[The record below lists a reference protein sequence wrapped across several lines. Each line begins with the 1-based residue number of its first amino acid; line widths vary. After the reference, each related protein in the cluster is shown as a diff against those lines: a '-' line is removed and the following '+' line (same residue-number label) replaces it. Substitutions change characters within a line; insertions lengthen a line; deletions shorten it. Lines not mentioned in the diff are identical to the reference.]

1 MEEQTPRQPACGD
14 RRGFD
19 ARTGAHPVPAGAR
32 GTARGRRLAAA
43 GTAALVVAA
52 ALPTAQALGSAAA
65 SGPANASSSVAPA
78 SEDVSSAVAA
88 TGPRPAAGVSS
99 SATTTSGATTQPAP
113 AAAGNSSTT
122 QQAVGAQSPGGDA
135 AAGAGTATTG
145 AGANGERPARV
156 RKAAA
161 SVTIRNFAFSP
172 ATVTVRVGET
182 VTWTNADSV
191 VHNAAGNG
199 FRTALIERGQSA
211 SYTFTRPGTY
221 RYHCDPHPFMR
232 GTVVVVA
239 AQSGGSGS
247 GAAAGGKAGGTAGSA
262 DNGGGAGSGGS
273 NGQQGAGAN
282 SPSLPATGAAAGL
295 LALLG
300 AGFVAGGA
308 FVRRAAR
315 RLAEHS

>member
-1 MEEQTPRQPACGD
+1 
-14 RRGFD
+14 
-19 ARTGAHPVPAGAR
+19 
-32 GTARGRRLAAA
+32 
-43 GTAALVVAA
+43 
-52 ALPTAQALGSAAA
+52 
-65 SGPANASSSVAPA
+65 
-78 SEDVSSAVAA
+78 VS
-88 TGPRPAAGVSS
+88 TT
-99 SATTTSGATTQPAP
+99 ATTTSGATTPPAP
-113 AAAGNSSTT
+113 AGDGSSSTT
-122 QQAVGAQSPGGDA
+122 QQALGGQSSGGDA
-135 AAGAGTATTG
+135 PATAGATG
-145 AGANGERPARV
+145 AGANGERAARV

-199 FRTALIERGQSA
+199 FRTPLLERGQSA

-239 AQSGGSGS
+239 AQGGGSGS
-247 GAAAGGKAGGTAGSA
+247 GAAAGGKAGGATGSA
-262 DNGGGAGSGGS
+262 GNAGGAGSGGGS
-273 NGQQGAGAN
+273 GQQGAAAN

-308 FVRRAAR
+308 LVRRAAR